1 MLLLSSHPAE
11 QDSRRTECFADSG
24 ARVLEAED
32 RERRRLERDLHD
44 GAQLRLVSLAL
55 RLGTLAMRFEP
66 GSETDR
72 LLSAARAELA
82 AALTELRDVAH
93 GIHPAVL
100 TAHGLAAALDSLA
113 ARAPLP
119 VDVYVDIGRRL
130 PAAVELAAYY
140 VVAEALTNIAKH
152 AHADSATVRA
162 SVAGRRLVLEIA
174 DDGAGRVDL
183 DAGTGLRGL
192 VDRVEALGGSLRV
205 ESAPGEGTRVRV
217 VIPCAPAGLHLVA
230 QS

>member
-72 LLSAARAELA
+72 LLS
-82 AALTELRDVAH
+82 
-93 GIHPAVL
+93 
-100 TAHGLAAALDSLA
+100 A